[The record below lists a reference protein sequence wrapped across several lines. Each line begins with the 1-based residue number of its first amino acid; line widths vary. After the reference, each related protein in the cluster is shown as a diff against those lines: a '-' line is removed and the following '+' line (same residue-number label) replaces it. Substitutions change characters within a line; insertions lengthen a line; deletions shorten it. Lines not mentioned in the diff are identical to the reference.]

1 MVVAV
6 SPVLCHAAHFVERG
20 EDITIQH
27 LSSEGTVEAF
37 DVGVL
42 CWLSW
47 LDMDQLNTV
56 LLCPLA

>member
-6 SPVLCHAAHFVERG
+6 SPVLGHAAHFVERG

-27 LSSEGTVEAF
+27 LGSEGAVEAF

-42 CWLSW
+42 SGLAR
-47 LDMDQLNTV
+47 LDVNQLNTV